1 MSIYLIYL
9 YLILG
14 IFPFI
19 SLVWNFLKK
28 NIQTYYLVP
37 MTCLIFLAS
46 LFEFYVIT
54 YGHNTAFFSRVYML
68 LEFMAIFFFFSFDK
82 KHRILRWL
90 FLLSFVTVYLVNLA
104 TWKGE
109 ETMHGDAYLVFIE
122 TLFVIV
128 FSILWFRNVFLN
140 HSEIEYFQSSNFY
153 FISGLIIYFSGAFCL
168 LLLTDYIL
176 KNMQSEYESYINI
189 NLTFNLIFRILLLL
203 SIWKNQR
210 K

>member
-1 MSIYLIYL
+1 
-9 YLILG
+9 
-14 IFPFI
+14 
-19 SLVWNFLKK
+19 
-28 NIQTYYLVP
+28 

-68 LEFMAIFFFFSFDK
+68 LEFLAIFFFFSFDK

-90 FLLSFVTVYLVNLA
+90 FLLSFVTVYLVNLT

-122 TLFVIV
+122 TLFVFI
-128 FSILWFRNVFLN
+128 FSILWFKSVFVHEPEMKYLQN
-140 HSEIEYFQSSNFY
+140 SNFY
-153 FISGLIIYFSGAFCL
+153 FISGLIMYFSGAFSL

-176 KNMQSEYESYINI
+176 KNMQSEYESYINL
-189 NLTFNLIFRILLLL
+189 NLTFNLIFRILLLFA
-203 SIWKNQR
+203 IWKNQR